1 VRSGETSNIEHPT
14 PNIHREMLRIG
25 AITITRVARGKL
37 WLANAAGEGMATSE
51 KKFGRWV
58 AEYFKREF

>member
-1 VRSGETSNIEHPT
+1 MKPTKQGKRSRGEKE
-14 PNIHREMLRIG
+14 RLRMG
-25 AITITRVARGKL
+25 SITITRVARGKL